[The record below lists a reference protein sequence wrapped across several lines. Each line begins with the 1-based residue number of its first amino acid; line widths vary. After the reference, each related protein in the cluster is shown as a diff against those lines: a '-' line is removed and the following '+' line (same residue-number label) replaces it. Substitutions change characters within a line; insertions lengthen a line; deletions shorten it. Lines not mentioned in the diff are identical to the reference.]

1 MELNMRWIRSS
12 RSIAENA
19 INGDEFEMAVDIFNI
34 FFNVPLLGMK
44 LHLANRICQAQLG
57 AKRGTR

>member
-1 MELNMRWIRSS
+1 
-12 RSIAENA
+12 
-19 INGDEFEMAVDIFNI
+19 MAVDIFNI

>member
-1 MELNMRWIRSS
+1 MRWIRSS

-19 INGDEFEMAVDIFNI
+19 INGDEFEMAVDILVF
-34 FFNVPLLGMK
+34 FFNVSLLGMK
-44 LHLANRICQAQLG
+44 LHLANDICQARLG